1 MPRKLL
7 TISGDR
13 VRWDVP
19 SRKALAFRTDTEQK
33 TAVTGYLLSK
43 GNWNKVSGHDIIAKS
58 LVLPLSNAN
67 LDWR

>member
-1 MPRKLL
+1 MLECAEPKGF
-7 TISGDR
+7 SVSDGHG
-13 VRWDVP
+13 
-19 SRKALAFRTDTEQK
+19 QK

>member
-13 VRWDVP
+13 VRWDGHG
-19 SRKALAFRTDTEQK
+19 QK

>member
-1 MPRKLL
+1 MGRAEPKGF
-7 TISGDR
+7 SVSDGHG
-13 VRWDVP
+13 
-19 SRKALAFRTDTEQK
+19 QK